1 METPWHH
8 LGTSKTT
15 LRQHLEK
22 LGDHMAPFENFMD
35 NTWAPIGNYMKAT
48 WRRLLDNLGLRWE
61 KFDATLV
68 KLLTTL
74 GPHRDYWRSAPLPCG
89 QHMATFSVISKKWN
103 KRLEFWRKERRE
115 TAKGWAQTQKGNI
128 QLPPK
133 WGNQWKFTYN
143 DIYNL
148 FSISSCHCPLRT
160 LHIRVLAPKSILL
173 SRCFRH
179 SRFPVALSTWVVG
192 CLFLRWQS
200 PKWSRRLRCHLNK
213 IPQHCYLNHVG
224 LQLQL
229 QRDEE
234 RQCCASSRL
243 GCWVLDWLVS
253 SLKISQNSSNP
264 DRQCLK
270 IRQSSPNLD
279 PRCLKIIQKSFNLE
293 QKCLKILTD
302 DSSN

>member
-22 LGDHMAPFENFMD
+22 LGDHMAPFENCMD
-35 NTWAPIGNYMKAT
+35 KTWAPIGNYMKAT

-74 GPHRDYWRSAPLPCG
+74 GPHRDYWRNAPLPCG

-148 FSISSCHCPLRT
+148 FSISSCHCPLRI
-160 LHIRVLAPKSILL
+160 LHLRVLAPNQ
-173 SRCFRH
+173 SRSLGAFVTRDFLWCSQRGWLDVFFCGGNPQNDPGG
-179 SRFPVALSTWVVG
+179 SGATSTKFPNTVIWTM
-192 CLFLRWQS
+192 
-200 PKWSRRLRCHLNK
+200 
-213 IPQHCYLNHVG
+213 
-224 LQLQL
+224 
-229 QRDEE
+229 
-234 RQCCASSRL
+234 
-243 GCWVLDWLVS
+243 
-253 SLKISQNSSNP
+253 
-264 DRQCLK
+264 
-270 IRQSSPNLD
+270 
-279 PRCLKIIQKSFNLE
+279 
-293 QKCLKILTD
+293 
-302 DSSN
+302 